1 MLEEEIRKNF
11 GENLLRLRK
20 YNKMSQQELAA
31 QLAYSDK
38 AISKWELGDNIPD
51 IFTLEKIAKLFNVS
65 VDDLIRP
72 NIHLS
77 KKSVT
82 KRTKIMVTAIS
93 SGCGLLMG
101 FIGLLVLS
109 ILKEKG
115 GISNDILQKFILC
128 CYPLALLIAS
138 IILIVFTCIWF
149 DNIWRFLA
157 ISTCIWS
164 SAFIGMIWLDFS
176 SLWIVILVA
185 LIINVL
191 FGIFLLLGEKNH
203 SKY

>member
-1 MLEEEIRKNF
+1 MTEEEIRKNF

-20 YNKMSQQELAA
+20 YNKMSQQELAE

-51 IFTLEKIAKLFNVS
+51 IFTLEKIAKLFNVT
-65 VDDLIRP
+65 VDELIKP
-72 NIHLS
+72 NIRLS
-77 KKSVT
+77 KKVVT
-82 KRTKIMVTAIS
+82 MKKKIMITSIS
-93 SGCGLLMG
+93 SGGGILAG

-109 ILKEKG
+109 IVKEKG
-115 GISNDILQKFILC
+115 GISNDVLQKFIFC
-128 CYPLALLIAS
+128 CYPLAILIAS
-138 IILIVFTCIWF
+138 VVLIVFTCIWF

-164 SAFIGMIWLDFS
+164 GAFIGMIWLDFS
-176 SLWIVILVA
+176 SLWIVIIVA

-191 FGIFLLLGEKNH
+191 FGVFLLLTDKKWQ
-203 SKY
+203 S

>member
-1 MLEEEIRKNF
+1 MTEEEIRKNF

-20 YNKMSQQELAA
+20 YNKMSQQELAE

-65 VDDLIRP
+65 VDDLIKP
-72 NIHLS
+72 NIRLS
-77 KKSVT
+77 KKVVT
-82 KRTKIMVTAIS
+82 MKKKIMITSIS
-93 SGCGLLMG
+93 SGGGILAG

-109 ILKEKG
+109 IVKEKG
-115 GISNDILQKFILC
+115 GISNDVLQKFIFC
-128 CYPLALLIAS
+128 CYPLAILIAS
-138 IILIVFTCIWF
+138 IVLIVFTCIWF

-164 SAFIGMIWLDFS
+164 GAFIGMIWLDFS
-176 SLWIVILVA
+176 SLWIVIIVA

-191 FGIFLLLGEKNH
+191 FGVFLLLTDKKWQ
-203 SKY
+203 S

>member
-1 MLEEEIRKNF
+1 MTEEEIRKNF

-20 YNKMSQQELAA
+20 YNKMSQQELAE

-51 IFTLEKIAKLFNVS
+51 IFTLEKIAKLFNVT
-65 VDDLIRP
+65 VDELIKP
-72 NIHLS
+72 NIRLS
-77 KKSVT
+77 KKVVT
-82 KRTKIMVTAIS
+82 MKKKIMITSVS
-93 SGCGLLMG
+93 SGGGILAG

-115 GISNDILQKFILC
+115 GISSDIMQKFIFC
-128 CYPLALLIAS
+128 CYPLSILCAS
-138 IILIVFTCIWF
+138 IVLIVFTCIWF

-164 SAFIGMIWLDFS
+164 AAFIGMIWLDFS
-176 SLWIVILVA
+176 SLWIVIIVA
-185 LIINVL
+185 LIVNIL
-191 FGIFLLLGEKNH
+191 FGIFLLLTDKKWQ
-203 SKY
+203 S

>member
-1 MLEEEIRKNF
+1 MTEEEIRKNF

-20 YNKMSQQELAA
+20 YNKMSQQELAE

-51 IFTLEKIAKLFNVS
+51 IFTLEKIAKLFNVT
-65 VDDLIRP
+65 VDELIKP
-72 NIHLS
+72 NIRLS
-77 KKSVT
+77 KKVVT
-82 KRTKIMVTAIS
+82 MKKKIMITSIS
-93 SGCGLLMG
+93 SGGGILAG

-115 GISNDILQKFILC
+115 GISSDIMQKFIFC
-128 CYPLALLIAS
+128 CYPLSILCAS
-138 IILIVFTCIWF
+138 IVLIVFTCIWF

-164 SAFIGMIWLDFS
+164 AAFIGMIWLDFS
-176 SLWIVILVA
+176 SLWIVIIVA
-185 LIINVL
+185 LIVNIL
-191 FGIFLLLGEKNH
+191 FGVFLLLTDKKWQ
-203 SKY
+203 S

>member
-1 MLEEEIRKNF
+1 MTEEEIRKNF
-11 GENLLRLRK
+11 GDNLLRLRK

-31 QLAYSDK
+31 ELAYSDK

-65 VDDLIRP
+65 VDDLIKP
-72 NIHLS
+72 NIALR
-77 KKSVT
+77 KKTVSM
-82 KRTKIMVTAIS
+82 RAKILITSIS
-93 SGCGLLMG
+93 SGGGILAG

-115 GISNDILQKFILC
+115 GISSDILQKFIFC

-138 IILIVFTCIWF
+138 IVLIVFTCIWF

-164 SAFIGMIWLDFS
+164 GAFIGMIWLDFS
-176 SLWIVILVA
+176 SLWIVIIIA

-191 FGIFLLLGEKNH
+191 LGVFLLLIDK
-203 SKY
+203 KWLK

>member
-1 MLEEEIRKNF
+1 MTEEEIRKNF
-11 GENLLRLRK
+11 GDNLLRLRK

-31 QLAYSDK
+31 ELAYSDK

-65 VDDLIRP
+65 VDDLIKP
-72 NIHLS
+72 NIALR
-77 KKSVT
+77 KKTVSM
-82 KRTKIMVTAIS
+82 RAKILITSIS
-93 SGCGLLMG
+93 SGGGILAG

-115 GISNDILQKFILC
+115 GISSDILQKFIFC

-138 IILIVFTCIWF
+138 IVLIVFTCIWF
-149 DNIWRFLA
+149 ENIWRFLA

-164 SAFIGMIWLDFS
+164 GAFIGMIWLDFS
-176 SLWIVILVA
+176 SLWIVIIIA

-191 FGIFLLLGEKNH
+191 LGVFLLLIDK
-203 SKY
+203 KWLK

>member
-1 MLEEEIRKNF
+1 MTEEEIRKNF
-11 GENLLRLRK
+11 GDNLLRLRK

-31 QLAYSDK
+31 ELAYSDK

-65 VDDLIRP
+65 VDDLIKP
-72 NIHLS
+72 NIALR
-77 KKSVT
+77 KKTVSM
-82 KRTKIMVTAIS
+82 RAKILITSIS
-93 SGCGLLMG
+93 SGGGILAG

-115 GISNDILQKFILC
+115 GISSDILQKFIFC
-128 CYPLALLIAS
+128 CYPLAILIAS
-138 IILIVFTCIWF
+138 VVLIVFTCIWF

-164 SAFIGMIWLDFS
+164 GAFIGMIWLDFS
-176 SLWIVILVA
+176 SLWIVIIVA

-191 FGIFLLLGEKNH
+191 FGVFLLLTDK
-203 SKY
+203 KWQP

>member
-1 MLEEEIRKNF
+1 MTEEEIRKNF

-20 YNKMSQQELAA
+20 YNKMSQQELAE

-51 IFTLEKIAKLFNVS
+51 IFTLEKIAKLFNVT
-65 VDDLIRP
+65 VDELIKP
-72 NIHLS
+72 NIRLS
-77 KKSVT
+77 KKVVT
-82 KRTKIMVTAIS
+82 MKKKIMITSVS
-93 SGCGLLMG
+93 SGGGILAG

-115 GISNDILQKFILC
+115 GISSDIMQKFIFC
-128 CYPLALLIAS
+128 CYPLSILCAS
-138 IILIVFTCIWF
+138 IVLIVFTCIWF

-164 SAFIGMIWLDFS
+164 AAFIGMIWLDFS
-176 SLWIVILVA
+176 SLWIVIIVA
-185 LIINVL
+185 LIVNIL
-191 FGIFLLLGEKNH
+191 FGVFLLLTDKKWQ
-203 SKY
+203 S

>member
-1 MLEEEIRKNF
+1 MTEEEIRKNF

-20 YNKMSQQELAA
+20 YNKMSQQELAS
-31 QLAYSDK
+31 QLMYSDK

-65 VDDLIRP
+65 IDDLIKP

-77 KKSVT
+77 KKAVT
-82 KRTKIMVTAIS
+82 KRTKILVTAIS

-115 GISNDILQKFILC
+115 GISNDILQKFIFC
-128 CYPLALLIAS
+128 CYPLSLLIAS
-138 IILIVFTCIWF
+138 IVLIVFTCIWF

-164 SAFIGMIWLDFS
+164 GAFIGMIWLDFS

-185 LIINVL
+185 LIINIL
-191 FGIFLLLGEKNH
+191 FGIFLLLGVKNR
-203 SKY
+203 SN